1 LFIQSNHHQ
10 TLMNQMVSSVVK
22 STIFLVIFC
31 HTPMTLRYLVEQ
43 ASEIF
48 CQYLFFFQRCMVLQI
63 LLMGV
68 AFMLVRYIC
77 VFHSKNISCIQ
88 NDFWICFLNLWTLG
102 FSAIAYFVV
111 CQITINRPM
120 DFYFCLGKIQKKSQ
134 RDGPFVDYLWASISI
149 LALIVLLSIGVKFII
164 CKYQKKNTE
173 KAVAQQGHYFTEI
186 RRMNMSTFS
195 LCIIGLIEICIT
207 LFIPIY
213 QMEYGDLDS
222 LTTYPGYLWV
232 YMFHLY
238 AGNILTFQYLPF
250 YYGRNEYLY
259 NFAKR
264 VLKEKFN
271 NLFQK

>member
-1 LFIQSNHHQ
+1 
-10 TLMNQMVSSVVK
+10 MVSSVVK
-22 STIFLVIFC
+22 STIFGVIFS

-48 CQYLFFFQRCMVLQI
+48 CQYQFFFQRCLVFQI
-63 LLMGV
+63 LLMGM

-88 NDFWICFLNLWTLG
+88 NDFWICFLNLWTWG

-111 CQITINRPM
+111 CQITTKRPM

-134 RDGPFVDYLWASISI
+134 RDGPFVDYLWASIFT
-149 LALIVLLSIGVKFII
+149 LMLIVLLAIGVKFII
-164 CKYQKKNTE
+164 HQYQKKNTE
-173 KAVAQQGHYFTEI
+173 KTVAEQGHYFTEI
-186 RRMNMSTFS
+186 RRKNLSTFS
-195 LCIIGLIEICIT
+195 LCIVGLIEFFIT

-213 QMEYGDLDS
+213 KMEYGDLNS
-222 LTTYPGYLWV
+222 LITYPGYVWV
-232 YMFHLY
+232 YMLHLY
-238 AGNILTFQYLPF
+238 GASILIFQYLPF

-271 NLFQK
+271 NLIQK